1 MTHCWRIL
9 RRGGVNEMTAKRIL
23 IIDGQGGMLGKQLV
37 EALRRMVPEA
47 DITVVGT
54 NSTATSN
61 MLKAGAHQG
70 ATGENAVLVGV
81 RHADIIAGP
90 VGIVIADSL
99 LGEITP
105 AMAAAVGSSSG
116 VKILLP
122 VNKCSNIVIGTGG
135 RSTSERITEAV
146 ERIQDICQGLQV
158 RP

>member
-1 MTHCWRIL
+1 M
-9 RRGGVNEMTAKRIL
+9 MSKRIL

-37 EALRRMVPEA
+37 EAVRKSVPEA
-47 DITVVGT
+47 EITVVGT

-70 ATGENAVLVGV
+70 ATGENSVLVGV

-90 VGIVIADSL
+90 IGIVIADSL

-105 AMAAAVGSSSG
+105 IMAAAVGSSDA

-122 VNKCSNIVIGTGG
+122 VNKCNNIVIGAGG
-135 RSTSERITEAV
+135 RSTSELMAEAV
-146 ERIQDICQGLQV
+146 AKIQDICAGAPARL
-158 RP
+158 